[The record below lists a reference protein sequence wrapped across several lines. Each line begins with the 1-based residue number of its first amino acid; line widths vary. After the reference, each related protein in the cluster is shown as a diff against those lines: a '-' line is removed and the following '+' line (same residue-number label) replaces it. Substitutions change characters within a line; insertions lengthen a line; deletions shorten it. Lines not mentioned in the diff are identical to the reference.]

1 MTLPNNYSHG
11 LINRDETI
19 PNEQVR
25 KGMTRV
31 FFSCSSQRPSLFKF
45 KLIVCSTS
53 NRLVFLLPIK
63 WLNWIGTG
71 WEASVHQ
78 FLGENAVSIL
88 SSYQISAARLFT
100 HQPPPSSQDHSLTKE
115 GNVAWN
121 ESYGDLF
128 KSQPRPSQIS
138 SYLFVFGLLQHQHFT
153 HSTPF
158 ISSKKVPILVH
169 CIMYIIVYC
178 KC

>member
-25 KGMTRV
+25 KGMT
-31 FFSCSSQRPSLFKF
+31 S
-45 KLIVCSTS
+45 
-53 NRLVFLLPIK
+53 VFLAAHPNGRLT
-63 WLNWIGTG
+63 LNLSLSLVQHQIGWFAFSPSSGWIGLAQDERPRCTNS
-71 WEASVHQ
+71 WERMRSSFWVHTKS
-78 FLGENAVSIL
+78 LLLA
-88 SSYQISAARLFT
+88 Y
-100 HQPPPSSQDHSLTKE
+100 SLTNLLQVPKITHLPRR

-138 SYLFVFGLLQHQHFT
+138 FYLFVFGLLQHQHFT